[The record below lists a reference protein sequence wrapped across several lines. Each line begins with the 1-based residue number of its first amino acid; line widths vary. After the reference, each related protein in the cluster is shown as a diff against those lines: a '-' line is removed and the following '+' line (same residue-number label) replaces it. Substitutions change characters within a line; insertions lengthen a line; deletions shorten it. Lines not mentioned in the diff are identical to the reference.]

1 MILTDGEKVVG
12 DSEWKRE
19 HRYLPCRK
27 CGEIKE
33 CEVTYL
39 KRNAYT
45 CYTCRMA
52 RMKENALKSKLRK
65 KRNDWRR
72 I

>member
-1 MILTDGEKVVG
+1 MDGKNVVG
-12 DSEWKRE
+12 DSELKRGY
-19 HRYLPCRK
+19 RYLPCRV
-27 CGEIKE
+27 CGEIQE
-33 CEVTYL
+33 CEITDI
-39 KRNAYT
+39 KRDSCT

-52 RMKENALKSKLRK
+52 KMKENALKSKLRK